1 MMNNLLIQQEL
12 KWEENS
18 RIYGKMLL
26 NINDERFR
34 KEVEEKGYGYLDFS
48 YDVAGNSFNLEST
61 NAPETVKRYGSEIV
75 AELLGKV
82 RMVKSYWDSE
92 EYRRYKNVK
101 SFMEHRE
108 AAQ

>member
-1 MMNNLLIQQEL
+1 MNNLLIQQEL

-34 KEVEEKGYGYLDFS
+34 QEVEEKGFGYIDFS
-48 YDVAGNSFNLEST
+48 YDVATNSFNLENT
-61 NAPETVKRYGSEIV
+61 NAPETVRRFGREIV
-75 AELLGKV
+75 TELLSKV
-82 RMVKSYWDSE
+82 KRVKSYWESG

-101 SFMEHRE
+101 AFMENKE